1 MTIKNNVTRMLD
13 GKKIPYRAHQ
23 LPPEKLG
30 ALEAAEYLGVS
41 PQQMFKTIVVLRLT
55 KGKPILALVS
65 GESQVDAKALANV
78 VGEKKVK
85 VSTQAEAEKL
95 TGLQTGGISPLAL
108 INKGF
113 QVIIDQSAETHED
126 IYISGGQ
133 RGINIQLKPGD
144 LIKITQARLGNIS
157 KPL

>member
-1 MTIKNNVTRMLD
+1 MLD

-30 ALEAAEYLGVS
+30 ALEAAQYLGVS
-41 PQQMFKTIVVLRLT
+41 PRQMFKTIVVLRLT

-144 LIKITQARLGNIS
+144 LIKLTQARLGNIS

>member
-1 MTIKNNVTRMLD
+1 MLD